1 MSALGGGAS
10 HTISGNANK
19 HRPRISDLSASN
31 IGSWRS
37 RDLCYVEPVNEFM
50 NED

>member
-1 MSALGGGAS
+1 MSAIGGAGAIQTVS
-10 HTISGNANK
+10 SNLAK

-37 RDLCYVEPVNEFM
+37 KDLCYVEPVNEFM
-50 NED
+50 N